1 MIELLSPAGSP
12 KAMEAAVN
20 AGADAVYFGGSAL
33 NARQSAVNFKD
44 DELKKWV
51 NFCHKKGVK
60 CYLTLNTVVS
70 DREIKKLTDYI
81 KLITHAGID
90 AVIVQSTGL
99 IKVIKS
105 ISPQMEVHASTQ
117 MSVHNSGGALI
128 AKSLGCERVVAAR
141 ELPENDLKAICKNSG
156 VEIESFI
163 HGALCM
169 CYSGQCYLSALIGSR
184 SGNRGECAQ
193 PCRQRYKSG
202 YELSL
207 KDLSTAGKFT
217 DFLDTGVYSL
227 KIEGRL
233 KSPEY
238 VGGVTSIYRQLIDEK
253 RNATEKEISDLK
265 KLFSRSGFTNGY
277 FENTKGKAMF
287 GIRTE
292 KDKAD
297 SKGFSLKIKKPQPK
311 PEIVMPERETFD
323 NLPEIYGLKYK
334 KSVYNFHFLKES
346 QITGMKYLDLAHHIW
361 LPLYEIKNFKDERL
375 GAILPAVIFD
385 SQKEQ
390 IKKKLLSLNIK
401 KALCRTI
408 SHISICKELGIE
420 AHGAFSMN
428 FYNSYDL
435 SCAKEMGLK
444 ETAVSIEAKLAQ
456 IRDMKKPMAVNAVV
470 YGKIPVMTTENC
482 IIKNAGK
489 CINYNGSYKLCDKNA
504 AFDVICEFGHRNVI
518 LNSVPINLSDKI
530 KEFSGKDIKGLEFL
544 FTTESK
550 KEIESIIES
559 YQKGTKP
566 NSPFTR
572 GMYFR

>member
-20 AGADAVYFGGSAL
+20 AGADAVYFGTGAL

-44 DELKKWV
+44 EELKKYV
-51 NFCHKKGVK
+51 DYCHKNGVK
-60 CYLTLNTVVS
+60 CYLTLNTVLS
-70 DREIKKLTDYI
+70 DREIKALSDYI
-81 KLITHAGID
+81 KFITDVGID

-99 IKVIKS
+99 VKVIKA
-105 ISPQMEVHASTQ
+105 ISPSLPVYASTQ
-117 MSVHNSGGALI
+117 MSIHNSDGVKLATF
-128 AKSLGCERVVAAR
+128 LGCERAVVAR
-141 ELPENDLKAICKNSG
+141 ELPQNDLEAICKNSG
-156 VEIESFI
+156 TEIESFI

-169 CYSGQCYLSALIGSR
+169 CYSGQCYLSSLIGSR
-184 SGNRGECAQ
+184 SGNRGLCAQ
-193 PCRQRYKSG
+193 PCRQKYKSG

-207 KDLSTAGKFT
+207 KDLSMASHFT
-217 DFLDTGVYSL
+217 DFLNSGVTSL

-238 VGGVTSIYRQLIDEK
+238 VGGVTSIYRKLIDEK
-253 RNATEKEISDLK
+253 RNATEKEITDLK

-277 FENTKGKAMF
+277 FKNAKGKDMF

-292 KDKAD
+292 KDKAQ
-297 SKGFSLKIKKPQPK
+297 SKGFSLKIKKAEKK
-311 PEIVMPERETFD
+311 PEIVVPERQTFD
-323 NLPEIYGLKYK
+323 QLPPIYGLKYK
-334 KSVYNFHFLKES
+334 KNVYNFHFLKES
-346 QITGMKYLDLAHHIW
+346 QIAGMKYLDLANHIW
-361 LPLYEIKNFKDERL
+361 LPLFEIKNFKDERL
-375 GAILPAVIFD
+375 GAVLPAVIFD

-390 IKKKLLSLNIK
+390 IKKKLEATGVK

-408 SHISICKELGIE
+408 SHIAICKELGIE

-444 ETAVSIEAKLAQ
+444 ETALSIEAKLAQ
-456 IRDMKKPMAVNAVV
+456 IRDMKKPMPTNVVV

-482 IIKNAGK
+482 IIKNAGR
-489 CINYNGSYKLCDKNA
+489 CINYNGTYKLSDKNA
-504 AFDVICEFGHRNVI
+504 TFDVICEFGHRNVI
-518 LNSVPINLSDKI
+518 LNSVPINLSDKM

-550 KEIESIIES
+550 KEIESIIEC
-559 YQKGTKP
+559 YRKGTKP
-566 NSPFTR
+566 KSAFTR
-572 GMYFR
+572 GLYWK